1 MDWGLSSTKVSKSG
15 HSRQITSA
23 TSLRPSDLRFQ
34 QQTGSYFSFFSS
46 INGFSHW
53 LCHVRNIWL
62 YCWAVK
68 HYSSYGRLS
77 ESTSGAL
84 WPVGTSHGDGQW
96 QVFSNTPQHSCSFH
110 CHHTTRNWK
119 FMWLRPPYK
128 LFFSFCSFF
137 LWKITIL
144 IKMSYARW
152 VADCSMEISQV
163 GSKHSSVN
171 KTEYS
176 PTNMH
181 SCGRTWN
188 RVWRSCFKTSALG

>member
-1 MDWGLSSTKVSKSG
+1 MATPDRLPEHHLWDPLICDFSNSGGQTKS
-15 HSRQITSA
+15 H
-23 TSLRPSDLRFQ
+23 FF
-34 QQTGSYFSFFSS
+34 YFFSS

-53 LCHVRNIWL
+53 LCHVRNIWR

-84 WPVGTSHGDGQW
+84 WPAGTSHGDGQW
-96 QVFSNTPQHSCSFH
+96 QVFSNTPQHNCSFH
-110 CHHTTRNWK
+110 CHRTTRNWK
-119 FMWLRPPYK
+119 FMPLRPPHK
-128 LFFSFCSFF
+128 LFFFF
-137 LWKITIL
+137 RKITIL

-181 SCGRTWN
+181 SCARTWN